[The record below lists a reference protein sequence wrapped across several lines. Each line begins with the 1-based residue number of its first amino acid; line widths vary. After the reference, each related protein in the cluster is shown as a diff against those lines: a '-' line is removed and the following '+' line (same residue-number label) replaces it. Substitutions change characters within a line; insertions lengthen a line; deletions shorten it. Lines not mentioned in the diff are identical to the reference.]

1 MTMAPL
7 ISHRTL
13 ASIVNVGAIVCL
25 KDRAGGKRSGVLPP
39 NFFFQLQGILQRWVL
54 MVCLQSAPVR
64 VPSRVPRPQSPSLAT
79 QTLHCQSPQG
89 ETRGFF
95 PGGAKLRSDA
105 CSCGCS
111 AEAAAVF
118 IKLYLPPPFPDLPD
132 PPPVGLFKADVM
144 GLHRGADFQF
154 KLTPFLN

>member
-7 ISHRTL
+7 ISRCVL
-13 ASIVNVGAIVCL
+13 VSSANEGAIVCS
-25 KDRAGGKRSGVLPP
+25 KDKAGGNHPGVLPP

-79 QTLHCQSPQG
+79 QTLHCQSPQA

-95 PGGAKLRSDA
+95 PGGAKLRSHA
-105 CSCGCS
+105 CSCGCT
-111 AEAAAVF
+111 ADAAAVF
-118 IKLYLPPPFPDLPD
+118 IKLYSPPLPPLLLLRGPFQ
-132 PPPVGLFKADVM
+132 GGCNGFAS
-144 GLHRGADFQF
+144 GC
-154 KLTPFLN
+154 